1 MAKQITCE
9 CGKVIRGDTDDEVV
23 SRAQDHI
30 ASDHP
35 DLVGNVSRDDLI
47 GWIEE
52 V

>member
-1 MAKQITCE
+1 MSKQISCE
-9 CGKVIRGDTDDEVV
+9 CGKVIRGDFDDEVV
-23 SRAQDHI
+23 GLAEEHI

-35 DLVGNVSRDDLI
+35 DLVGEVTRDDLL